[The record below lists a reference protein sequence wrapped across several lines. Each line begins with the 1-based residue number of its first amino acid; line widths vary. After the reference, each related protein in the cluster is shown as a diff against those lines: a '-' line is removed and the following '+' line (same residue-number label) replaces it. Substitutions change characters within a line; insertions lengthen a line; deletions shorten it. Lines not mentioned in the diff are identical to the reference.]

1 MSFNRLYNV
10 FVKKAILCIINTRG
24 IKKMQKISNLFI
36 QNIQN
41 MPIWV
46 KQVIAKE
53 VTNDISKKLTDFTE
67 LMQSDCLFQYLQ
79 PRITFKGKQEL
90 QEKNMKLTEGY
101 YVFLKDLLNEATIFD
116 ITVKNN
122 WTLSDSA
129 KIFLRLGELEFLSVP
144 DWNTNKNIAIA
155 SFLAGK
161 IKTGEFLKKIGK
173 IDAAQLEQA
182 IRYQKQLNEE
192 GRHIKMASI
201 LIKMGFITDQ
211 GLDSL
216 LILKDES
223 KKRLSTGVGL
233 TSMKMDNADGNDQV
247 QRMQREIAR
256 LENENIIMK
265 KRLKKLLNING

>member
-1 MSFNRLYNV
+1 
-10 FVKKAILCIINTRG
+10 
-24 IKKMQKISNLFI
+24 MQKISNLFI

-53 VTNDISKKLTDFTE
+53 VTNDISKKLIDFTE
-67 LMQSDCLFQYLQ
+67 LIQSDCLFQYLQ
-79 PRITFKGKQEL
+79 PKITFKGKQEL
-90 QEKNMKLTEGY
+90 QEKNLNLTEGY
-101 YVFLKDLLNEATIFD
+101 YVFLKDLMSEATIFD

-122 WTLSDSA
+122 WTLADSA

-144 DWNTNKNIAIA
+144 DWNDNKNIAIA

-173 IDAAQLEQA
+173 VNAAQLEQA

-223 KKRLSTGVGL
+223 KKRLSTGIGL
-233 TSMKMDNADGNDQV
+233 TSIKVEGGVQGGAGQDQI

-256 LENENIIMK
+256 LENENLIMK